1 MQISLTVMVLRCTKN
16 HHHHHHHHH
25 QLPKGD
31 VNPHKFRRT
40 HWRGSFENA
49 FLAGESSVEKYL
61 QSVEIRAP
69 PVIHY
74 IILFSLLY
82 VYIYIYTYVCIYIHM
97 YVYIYI
103 YVFFFKLRSQSIH
116 FNGFFLAINHHFEV
130 PPWLWKPPY
139 LCATLLLDYL
149 LPTWS
154 LGFFGILWD
163 SPHVGLRP
171 PGTGDR
177 SSDQLTNVCRWLN
190 TYWLVVSPR
199 LWKIWVRQLGWLET
213 QYFWEK

>member
-1 MQISLTVMVLRCTKN
+1 MSEWNSANRNYKTQT
-16 HHHHHHHHH
+16 
-25 QLPKGD
+25 
-31 VNPHKFRRT
+31 
-40 HWRGSFENA
+40 
-49 FLAGESSVEKYL
+49 
-61 QSVEIRAP
+61 
-69 PVIHY
+69 
-74 IILFSLLY
+74 LY
-82 VYIYIYTYVCIYIHM
+82 VIYCPFLHALHIYIYMYIYIYICMYIYIYICM
-97 YVYIYI
+97 YIYI
-103 YVFFFKLRSQSIH
+103 YVFFKLRSQSIH

-199 LWKIWVRQLGWLET
+199 LWKRLELVNWDDNRNPL
-213 QYFWEK
+213 YFWEK